1 MMTAASFCTPL
12 HYYDYVVVVI
22 LLSFMLAHP
31 YITESFTAP
40 QYYHS
45 HKSHQQRLKNIITT
59 HLHASS
65 SPSKKEKKVDK
76 YGNVKRSQEELLLDL
91 ETKLGLGYEGR
102 IPSKMQSDD
111 EHETS
116 EDGDCKDALATSA
129 SIPHRCALLTIL
141 G

>member
-1 MMTAASFCTPL
+1 MMIAASFCTPL

-22 LLSFMLAHP
+22 LLSFLLAHP

-45 HKSHQQRLKNIITT
+45 HKSHQQKLKNIITT

-91 ETKLGLGYEGR
+91 ETKLGGYEGR
-102 IPSKMQSDD
+102 IPSKMQSD
-111 EHETS
+111 EH
-116 EDGDCKDALATSA
+116 EDGDDEDALATSA

>member
-1 MMTAASFCTPL
+1 MIAASFCTPL

-22 LLSFMLAHP
+22 LLSFLLAHP

-45 HKSHQQRLKNIITT
+45 HKSHQQKLKNIITT

-91 ETKLGLGYEGR
+91 ETKLDYGGR
-102 IPSKMQSDD
+102 ISSKMQSD
-111 EHETS
+111 EH
-116 EDGDCKDALATSA
+116 EDGDDEDALPTSA

>member
-1 MMTAASFCTPL
+1 MMMIAASFCTPL
-12 HYYDYVVVVI
+12 HYYNYVVIVI
-22 LLSFMLAHP
+22 LLSFLFAHP
-31 YITESFTAP
+31 HITESFTVP

-45 HKSHQQRLKNIITT
+45 HQSHQQKLKNIITT

-65 SPSKKEKKVDK
+65 SPKKEKKVDK

-91 ETKLGLGYEGR
+91 ETKCGLTYEGR
-102 IPSKMQSDD
+102 IPSKMQSD
-111 EHETS
+111 EHEAS
-116 EDGDCKDALATSA
+116 EDGDDEDALATSA